1 MSRNALMFF
10 ELVGDLSTYRRL
22 DFYFRFFLAVLL
34 SCVSSRTDVQ
44 AQATA
49 APEMQS
55 RSEIEVSGSYVV
67 KSLSPNASKPVDFGI
82 LPAGASVRATIN
94 IENASGKDFAIA
106 EVISGRNDLNV
117 LTSAT
122 EIPSGGQ
129 FVTTVTF
136 EVPKTAKSLKKLTSI
151 AFKGEKVDESFFIV
165 FQYEVAGLSSFGI
178 ENIERSVRP
187 ETSKVVVSV
196 PVLITSPLKPSDVLI
211 EGRGDLNGVTGK
223 LVQDKEDFKYSFE
236 VDVPSDGEFRRVGEL
251 VLKCDKTGVTDSL
264 LCTITRM
271 PNVSIYPER
280 LLFFKVE
287 SGWMA
292 TAIIRVNK
300 ELLDDKSEELVASA
314 TMGKRVISIQSK
326 PMTKGLLRVNVSLPE
341 DFALS
346 LEKGEAAPIPHLQWQ
361 VSWEGG
367 IAEFDSPMSFP

>member
-1 MSRNALMFF
+1 
-10 ELVGDLSTYRRL
+10 LVFYIRLS
-22 DFYFRFFLAVLL
+22 FAILL
-34 SCVSSRTDVQ
+34 SCICLDNDVN
-44 AQATA
+44 AQAVITS
-49 APEMQS
+49 ETQS
-55 RSEIEVSGSYVV
+55 RSEIEVSGSYVA

-117 LTSAT
+117 LTNAS

-129 FVTTVTF
+129 LVATVTF
-136 EVPKTAKSLKKLTSI
+136 EVPKTSKSLKKLNSI
-151 AFKGEKVDESFFIV
+151 SFKGQKPNETFVIV

-178 ENIERSVRP
+178 ENVVRSAQP
-187 ETSKVVVSV
+187 ESSKVVVTV

-264 LCTITRM
+264 LCTITRK

-314 TMGKRVISIQSK
+314 KIGKRVVSIESK
-326 PMTKGLLRVNVSLPE
+326 HMTKGLLRVNISLPE
-341 DFALS
+341 DFALPS
-346 LEKGEAAPIPHLQWQ
+346 KEGGADSIPHLQWQ

-367 IAEFDSPMSFP
+367 IAEFDSRMSFP

>member
-1 MSRNALMFF
+1 VFSKLYVNLSIDGIVGLYGRLSFAL
-10 ELVGDLSTYRRL
+10 
-22 DFYFRFFLAVLL
+22 LL
-34 SCVSSRTDVQ
+34 SCICLQTGVN

-49 APEMQS
+49 SSEAQS
-55 RSEIEVSGSYVV
+55 RSEIEVSGLHVV
-67 KSLSPNASKPVDFGI
+67 KSLSPTASKPVDFGI

-122 EIPSGGQ
+122 GIPSGGQ
-129 FVTTVTF
+129 LVATVTF
-136 EVPKTAKSLKKLTSI
+136 EVPKTAKSPKKLTSI
-151 AFKGEKVDESFFIV
+151 SFKGQKPNESFFIV

-178 ENIERSVRP
+178 ENVVRSVRP
-187 ETSKVVVSV
+187 GISKVVITV
-196 PVLITSPLKPSDVLI
+196 PVLITSPLKPSDVSI

-264 LCTITRM
+264 LCTITRK

-280 LLFFKVE
+280 LMFFKVE

-300 ELLDDKSEELVASA
+300 DLLDDKSEELVASA
-314 TMGKRVISIQSK
+314 KIGKRVVSIQSK
-326 PMTKGLLRVNVSLPE
+326 PMTKGLLRVNVLLPE
-341 DFALS
+341 DFVLS
-346 LEKGEAAPIPHLQWQ
+346 IEKGEEAPIPHLQWQ

-367 IAEFDSPMSFP
+367 IAEVDSPMSFP